1 MKKPVID
8 WELGQK
14 LAGNNLQR
22 AQEMLSELL
31 DHLPGHVDSI
41 QAAYQQQDRLALK
54 EAVHHLHGALCY
66 CGTPS
71 LKEAARNLEI
81 AIIKEHVNIDLLF
94 QNLMQEITAVRG
106 LRPKLETRA

>member
-1 MKKPVID
+1 MKKLVID

-14 LAGNNLQR
+14 LAGNNLEL
-22 AQEMLSELL
+22 AKEMMKDLL
-31 DHLPGHVDSI
+31 NDLPIHLKSI
-41 QAAYQQQDRLALK
+41 QQAYQQNDLGALK

-81 AIIKEHVNIDLLF
+81 AVIEKQPNLASFYQTLLD
-94 QNLMQEITAVRG
+94 EITTLQRE
-106 LRPKLETRA
+106 LF